1 MAEKKD
7 RVILHADFNNFYA
20 SVECML
26 NPKLKGHPVAVGGD
40 VEARHGIILAKN
52 MEAKRFGIQTGEA
65 LWQAKQKCPNLII
78 VPPHYEEY
86 IKYSRLARKIYE
98 EYTDLI
104 QPYGMDENWLDV
116 TGSTGLFGDGET
128 IANTLRE
135 RMKFELG
142 LSISVGVSFNM
153 IFAKLGSDIKKP
165 DAVTVIPKDSFR
177 EKIWHLPAS
186 DMLGVG
192 RATEKV
198 LNSYGIRT
206 IGDLANAHPDFIKR
220 KFGKN
225 GAMLLAYANGL
236 DRSRV
241 QPQDYEPPMKSV
253 GHGITT
259 VQDLENN
266 AEVWNLMLALSQD
279 IGHKLRVYN
288 KNACGVAVHIRYVH
302 EKQLGGKQ
310 WQCQIPVA
318 THSAAIIARAAYE
331 LFERNY
337 NWEHT
342 IRAVTVR
349 AINLQSQDIPQQLQF
364 FSDPFQVEKKEKLE
378 TVVEDIR
385 RRFGKYSIQP
395 ATLYQ
400 NLKMTPNDVEL
411 RMPTGMI
418 G

>member
-1 MAEKKD
+1 
-7 RVILHADFNNFYA
+7 
-20 SVECML
+20 
-26 NPKLKGHPVAVGGD
+26 
-40 VEARHGIILAKN
+40 
-52 MEAKRFGIQTGEA
+52 
-65 LWQAKQKCPNLII
+65 
-78 VPPHYEEY
+78 
-86 IKYSRLARKIYE
+86 
-98 EYTDLI
+98 
-104 QPYGMDENWLDV
+104 
-116 TGSTGLFGDGET
+116 
-128 IANTLRE
+128 
-135 RMKFELG
+135 
-142 LSISVGVSFNM
+142 
-153 IFAKLGSDIKKP
+153 
-165 DAVTVIPKDSFR
+165 
-177 EKIWHLPAS
+177 
-186 DMLGVG
+186 
-192 RATEKV
+192 
-198 LNSYGIRT
+198 
-206 IGDLANAHPDFIKR
+206 
-220 KFGKN
+220 
-225 GAMLLAYANGL
+225 
-236 DRSRV
+236 
-241 QPQDYEPPMKSV
+241 MKSV

-259 VQDLENN
+259 VQDLEND

-288 KNACGVAVHIRYVH
+288 KNTCGVAIHIRYVH

-318 THSAAIIARAAYE
+318 THSAAIIAKAAYE

-349 AINLQSQDIPQQLQF
+349 AINLQSQDIAQQLQF

>member
-52 MEAKRFGIQTGEA
+52 MEAKKFGIQTGEA

-116 TGSTGLFGDGET
+116 TGSIGLFGDGET

-153 IFAKLGSDIKKP
+153 IFAKLGSDMKKP

-198 LNSYGIRT
+198 LSSYGIRT

-259 VQDLENN
+259 VHDLENN
-266 AEVWNLMLALSQD
+266 A
-279 IGHKLRVYN
+279 
-288 KNACGVAVHIRYVH
+288 
-302 EKQLGGKQ
+302 
-310 WQCQIPVA
+310 
-318 THSAAIIARAAYE
+318 
-331 LFERNY
+331 
-337 NWEHT
+337 
-342 IRAVTVR
+342 
-349 AINLQSQDIPQQLQF
+349 
-364 FSDPFQVEKKEKLE
+364 
-378 TVVEDIR
+378 
-385 RRFGKYSIQP
+385 
-395 ATLYQ
+395 
-400 NLKMTPNDVEL
+400 
-411 RMPTGMI
+411 
-418 G
+418 

>member
-1 MAEKKD
+1 
-7 RVILHADFNNFYA
+7 
-20 SVECML
+20 ML
-26 NPKLKGHPVAVGGD
+26 NSNLKGHPVAVGGD

-52 MEAKRFGIQTGEA
+52 LEAKKFGIQTGEA

-86 IKYSRLARKIYE
+86 IKYSRLARHIYE

-116 TGSTGLFGDGET
+116 TGSIGIFGDGET

-153 IFAKLGSDIKKP
+153 IFAKLGSDMKKP
-165 DAVTVIPKDSFR
+165 DAVTVIPRESFR

-192 RATEKV
+192 RATEK
-198 LNSYGIRT
+198 LLGSYGIRT
-206 IGDLANAHPDFIKR
+206 IGDLANAHPDLLER
-220 KFGKN
+220 KLGKN
-225 GAMLLAYANGL
+225 GAILLAYANGQ
-236 DRSRV
+236 DRSCV
-241 QPQDYEPPMKSV
+241 HPQDYEPPVKSV

-259 VQDLENN
+259 IQDLENN

-288 KNACGVAVHIRYVH
+288 KNACGVAVYVRYIH
-302 EKQLGGKQ
+302 NKQVGGKQ

-318 THSAAIIARAAYE
+318 THSAAIIAKAAYE

-342 IRAVTVR
+342 VRAVTVR

-364 FSDPFQVEKKEKLE
+364 FADPYQVEKKEKLE

-385 RRFGKYSIQP
+385 RRFGKYAIQP
-395 ATLYQ
+395 ATLYK
-400 NLKMTPNDVEL
+400 NLKIAPNDVEL
-411 RMPTGMI
+411 RMPTGII

>member
-1 MAEKKD
+1 ME
-7 RVILHADFNNFYA
+7 RTILHADFNNFYA

-52 MEAKRFGIQTGEA
+52 MEAKKSGIQTGEA
-65 LWQAKQKCPNLII
+65 LWQAKKKCPNLII

-98 EYTDLI
+98 EYTNLI

-116 TGSTGLFGDGET
+116 TGSISLFGDGET

-153 IFAKLGSDIKKP
+153 IFAKLGSDMKKP

-206 IGDLANAHPDFIKR
+206 IGDLAKAPPDFIKR

-225 GAMLLAYANGL
+225 GAVLLAYANGL
-236 DRSRV
+236 DQSRV
-241 QPQDYEPPMKSV
+241 QPQDYEPPIKSV

-279 IGHKLRVYN
+279 IGHKLQVYN
-288 KNACGVAVHIRYVH
+288 KNACGVAVYIRYVH

-318 THSAAIIARAAYE
+318 THSAAILARAAYE
-331 LFERNY
+331 LFERSY
-337 NWEHT
+337 NWDHT
-342 IRAVTVR
+342 IRSVTVR

-378 TVVEDIR
+378 TAVEDIR

-395 ATLYQ
+395 AALYQ

-411 RMPTGMI
+411 RMPAGMI